1 MQDIPDAT
9 IDLKFDEFELYFE
22 LDMALDA
29 SSTYTIPLYPKDWSQ
44 PAGFEVAGQLVGIV
58 ISLDLI
64 LSLDAEVDI
73 SSGVHVKFDDGL
85 SLELALFGS
94 NVSSINL

>member
-1 MQDIPDAT
+1 
-9 IDLKFDEFELYFE
+9 
-22 LDMALDA
+22 MALDA
-29 SSTYTIPLYPKDWSQ
+29 SSTYTIPLYPKSWSQ
-44 PAGFEVAGQLVGIV
+44 PAGFEVAGQMIGII

-85 SLELALFGS
+85 ALELALFGS